1 MDNGQESGIA
11 RVNTETR
18 LLPPDSKLDQILSI
32 SARHFSEKGFE
43 AASLDLIAREVGLHK
58 ATLYHYVESKF
69 DILDRCLNR
78 LAADYSDILARIAA
92 GDGPTDGL
100 VRDFFTVLA
109 HSQSNEFGACISA
122 VGSEALRHEPAQKI
136 RAFQGRLSDALQGL
150 LQRGIEEGTFRPV
163 PVGTAA
169 QLAIGSFNWIWRWR
183 KPSTAPG
190 LDAIIEDFLDLFF
203 HGLASGQTPV
213 PPHTI
218 AAHASEPGRQLKE
231 KHRVLLT
238 TAARMFSEKGYE
250 ATSLGDI
257 ADEVG
262 LHKAT
267 LYHYV
272 RNKATILAQCLE
284 VSFDGLDELEAS
296 LSDRNRDA
304 VRNFCEFLE
313 HLVEAQN
320 NDFGRCLNLIGPA
333 PLQGESRDRIRK
345 FQRRLQLMLERIL
358 EQGRESGSFRKDVS
372 IMLTASFIFGATNW
386 VPHWL
391 RTTPGFSTADLLP
404 AFEDIFLNGIR
415 QP

>member
-1 MDNGQESGIA
+1 M
-11 RVNTETR
+11 NTETR

-58 ATLYHYVESKF
+58 ATLYHYVESKY

-78 LAADYSDILARIAA
+78 HMAEYADILARIEARK
-92 GDGPTDGL
+92 GSPEDL
-100 VRDFFTVLA
+100 VREVFRTHA
-109 HSQSNEFGACISA
+109 HAQANEFGACISA
-122 VGSEALRHEPAQKI
+122 VGSEALRHEPAQRI
-136 RAFQGRLSDALQGL
+136 RAFQGKLSDAVTGL
-150 LQRGIEEGTFRPV
+150 LERGVEEGAFRPV
-163 PVGTAA
+163 PAATAA

-183 KPSTAPG
+183 KPSVAPG
-190 LDAIIEDFLDLFF
+190 LDAIVEDFLDLFF
-203 HGLASGQTPV
+203 NGFALGPTPV
-213 PPHTI
+213 PPHQMAT
-218 AAHASEPGRQLKE
+218 HTSEPGSQLKE
-231 KHRVLLT
+231 KHRSLLM
-238 TAARMFSEKGYE
+238 TAARMFSENGYE
-250 ATSLGDI
+250 ATSLGEI

-284 VSFDGLDELEAS
+284 VSFDGVEELEAN

-333 PLQGESRDRIRK
+333 PLKGEARDRIRK
-345 FQRRLQLMLERIL
+345 FQRRLQLMLEQIL
-358 EQGRESGSFRKDVS
+358 GQGRDAGLFRDDIS
-372 IMLTASFIFGATNW
+372 ITLTASFIFGATNW

-391 RTTPGFSTADLLP
+391 RTTPGCSTADLLP

-415 QP
+415 QR